1 MHAEQNEN
9 ASRMLAE
16 TKARFR
22 MALWLL
28 VFYLITLI
36 WAYLTYPFLGFKSTT
51 ENVFYGIWVASP
63 FWITIIATLV
73 SLHRRM
79 RG

>member
-1 MHAEQNEN
+1 MHAEQDEN
-9 ASRMLAE
+9 ASRMLAA

-28 VFYLITLI
+28 VFYLITLA
-36 WAYLTYPFLGFKSTT
+36 WACFTYPFLGFKSTT

-63 FWITIIATLV
+63 FWVTILATLV
-73 SLHRRM
+73 SLGRKM